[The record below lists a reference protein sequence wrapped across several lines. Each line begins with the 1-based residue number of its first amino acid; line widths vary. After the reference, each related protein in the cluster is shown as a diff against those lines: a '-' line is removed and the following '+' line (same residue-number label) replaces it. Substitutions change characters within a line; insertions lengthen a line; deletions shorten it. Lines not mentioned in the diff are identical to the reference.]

1 MSEGRTIKDQV
12 DALKSVIESLPYRDN
27 FYRKI
32 NEHAKSKKERT
43 QVQTNKEYGYKEKE
57 S

>member
-43 QVQTNKEYGYKEKE
+43 QVQTNKEYVYKEKE